1 MGVTS
6 MWVYDLYGRERSR
19 AGVGRRVMRWFL
31 AMAVGVS
38 FAVLTMV
45 WVSPV
50 GATVSGED
58 GRIAFVSDISGADQ
72 IYVVNSDGSGLM
84 QITAFGGEGVDTA
97 RISSVTWS
105 PDGQELAFSIYD
117 RTSALPP
124 TIWMIDVDG
133 TGLTY
138 ITDGGGPS
146 WSPDGRS
153 LAFSLGSV
161 GVVNG
166 LDTSVIATLEL
177 ETGRQAILTD
187 PGTWVH
193 MNDPSITTWDGDP
206 AWTTDGHEILF
217 SRYIRGSASW
227 SNSSLGVVNVATL
240 AVRGAGTSREDWV
253 GRYVGRIDGAPG
265 GDVALVSRQFS
276 LTGGPLSVAEYNMDL
291 EAIGGIEP
299 PEGFDWVE
307 AVYSPSG
314 ERLIVYRQTGN
325 GTGEMWTMRV
335 DGSDAIKV
343 ADDGRSPVWEP
354 VNPYP
359 MGSVDPAS
367 GEWHLR
373 DATGAVVSFYY
384 GNPEDVPFMGD
395 WDCDGIDTPGL
406 YRQTDGYVY
415 LRNSNSQ
422 GIADR
427 SFFFGNPGDVPLS
440 GDFNGDGC
448 DTVSLYRPSEQRFYI
463 VNQLATSDEGLGQAD
478 VDYVFG
484 NPGDTPFVGDF
495 DGDGIDTA
503 GLHRASTGLVYY
515 RNTHSQGTADN
526 QFLFG
531 DPGDRF
537 ITYDWNSNG
546 ADSPAVFRPSNATH
560 YFRFNNTQGPA
571 DAQYIWGQPDWQPVT
586 GTFSHN

>member
-1 MGVTS
+1 
-6 MWVYDLYGRERSR
+6 
-19 AGVGRRVMRWFL
+19 MRWFL
-31 AMAVGVS
+31 VIVVGVS
-38 FAVLTMV
+38 FAVLTTV

-50 GATVSGED
+50 EATVSGED

-105 PDGQELAFSIYD
+105 PDGQQLAFSIYD
-117 RTSALPP
+117 RNSALPP

-138 ITDGGGPS
+138 ITDGWGPS

-153 LAFSLGSV
+153 LAFSLASV

-166 LDTSVIATLEL
+166 LDTSVIATVDLQ
-177 ETGRQAILTD
+177 TGRQAILTD
-187 PGTWVH
+187 PGTWVA
-193 MNDPSITTWDGDP
+193 MNFDPLRTTSDGDP
-206 AWTTDGHEILF
+206 AWTSDGNEILF
-217 SRYIRGSASW
+217 SRHIPGSASI
-227 SNSSLGVVNVATL
+227 SNASLGVVNVETL
-240 AVRGAGTSREDWV
+240 AVRGAGTSRQDWV
-253 GRYVGRIDGAPG
+253 GRYVGRIDAAPG
-265 GDVALVSRQFS
+265 GDVARVSRQS
-276 LTGGPLSVAEYNMDL
+276 RITGGPLDVTEYDL
-291 EAIGGIEP
+291 DLYAIGAIEP
-299 PEGFDWVE
+299 PDGFDSVE
-307 AVYSPSG
+307 ALYSPSG
-314 ERLIVYRQTGN
+314 ERLIVYRHTALPMR
-325 GTGEMWTMRV
+325 EMWSTRV
-335 DGSDAIKV
+335 DGSDPIKL
-343 ADDGRSPVWEP
+343 ADDGRSPVWQP

-359 MGSVDPAS
+359 MGLVDPAS

-373 DATGAVVSFYY
+373 DATGEVDSFYY
-384 GNPEDVPFMGD
+384 GNPGDVPFMGD

-415 LRNSNSQ
+415 LRDSNIQ

-440 GDFNGDGC
+440 GDFNGDSC
-448 DTVSLYRPSEQRFYI
+448 DTVSIYRPSEQRFYI
-463 VNQLATSDEGLGQAD
+463 INHLGTKDEGLGQAD
-478 VDYVFG
+478 IDYVFG
-484 NPGDTPFVGDF
+484 NPGDSPFVGDF

-503 GLHRASTGLVYY
+503 GLHRATTGLAYY

-537 ITYDWNSNG
+537 ITNDWNSNG
-546 ADSPAVFRPSNATH
+546 IDSPAVYRPSNTTH
-560 YFRFNNTQGPA
+560 YFRFTNTQGPA